1 DLIKQR
7 GSPNDSVL
15 IVVRD
20 TKQDAKFAQAL
31 EEGLTANGFRVVDT
45 VRGQPAD
52 ARRAIGKASEAN
64 ERIDWIAGNE
74 ATTRWGVFD
83 DLQAIGPAT
92 KKAQVIAPPTY
103 YGSTFLNRENLLN
116 IPNQV
121 AFIAIIAIGMT
132 MVIIVGGIDLS
143 VGSVVALSTVLI
155 ARAIRD
161 FAGGANASTAGLIVC
176 CLGAVLLCGAVGAL
190 NGAFVTLLRIPP
202 FIVTLSTM
210 SAASGLAMLTTR
222 SETIN
227 AIPDSMLALTGSS
240 LAGVPSPV
248 ILMLV
253 LYAIGHV
260 VLSRT
265 TFGRYLYAV
274 GGNRKAAWLCGL
286 PVRRV

>member
-1 DLIKQR
+1 MNRFSLRALFRDYTTIVVLLALCALLAVRTLGKQYPSGVSGGRQLGDLIKQR

-31 EEGLTANGFRVVDT
+31 EESLKANGFRVVDT

-83 DLQAIGPAT
+83 DLQASGAAT
-92 KKAQVIAPPTY
+92 KSAQVIAPPTY

-176 CLGAVLLCGAVGAL
+176 CLGGVLLCGAVGAL

-210 SAASGLAMLTTR
+210 SAAQLRISSTASAMRL
-222 SETIN
+222 
-227 AIPDSMLALTGSS
+227 
-240 LAGVPSPV
+240 
-248 ILMLV
+248 
-253 LYAIGHV
+253 H
-260 VLSRT
+260 SRHS
-265 TFGRYLYAV
+265 AV
-274 GGNRKAAWLCGL
+274 GNSAGSNW
-286 PVRRV
+286 P